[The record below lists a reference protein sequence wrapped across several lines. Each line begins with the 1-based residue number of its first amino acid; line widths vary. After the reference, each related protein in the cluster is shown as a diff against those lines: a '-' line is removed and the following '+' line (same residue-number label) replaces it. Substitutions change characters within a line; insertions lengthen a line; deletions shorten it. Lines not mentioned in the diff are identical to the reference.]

1 MVEAGSSKFNRI
13 SFEDIQRA
21 LRGSKSMRTAVARLL
36 AQEFSSEL
44 SKHLEITARKATKSA
59 RKK

>member
-1 MVEAGSSKFNRI
+1 MVVEPPAKLNRI
-13 SFEDIQRA
+13 SFEDVQRA

-44 SKHLEITARKATKSA
+44 SKHLEITARKATKNA